1 MDYTPDNAALE
12 AKEAEIQRLLLTF
25 AEKHPSLVPSEVQKL
40 IGSCVRV
47 TAPLNPPAISGLI
60 TMDDLGRGGGISRK
74 PGNITLNWASL
85 FQLVPGAAR
94 AVGGAIGDPWL
105 MLFAALELW
114 GKLSKVLFFEVTLME
129 EDAFV
134 VFSLWLHRDGKN
146 KIAEDDAFLKTKALA
161 KKHGISL
168 PTKKRFREI
177 VSKLLLLGC
186 IEIESG
192 VIRLIERVRITY

>member
-1 MDYTPDNAALE
+1 MDYTPDNAARE
-12 AKEAEIQRLLLTF
+12 AKETEIQRLLLAF
-25 AEKHPSLVPSEVQKL
+25 AKKHPSLVPSEVQKL
-40 IGSCVRV
+40 IGSCVTV
-47 TAPLNPPAISGLI
+47 TAP
-60 TMDDLGRGGGISRK
+60 GISRK
-74 PGNITLNWASL
+74 PGNITLNWASV
-85 FQLVPGAAR
+85 FQIVPGAAL
-94 AVGGAIGDPWL
+94 AVGGAIDDPWL